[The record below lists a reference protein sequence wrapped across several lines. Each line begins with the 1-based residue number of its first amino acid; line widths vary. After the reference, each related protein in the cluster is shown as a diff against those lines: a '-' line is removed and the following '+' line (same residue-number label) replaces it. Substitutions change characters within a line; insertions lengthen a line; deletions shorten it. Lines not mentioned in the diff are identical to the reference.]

1 MTSLKDFGM
10 GKKASEEKIIEE
22 SQHLMEVFKE
32 KDGKTKF
39 GMFGFA
45 KIKIFLWDRALT
57 NLPVNYA
64 VRTEL
69 KLMTQSFNS
78 GELSQRNHFTFSLL
92 GKPFDTTQPVRFAV
106 SNVISNI
113 VYGNRFEYDDPD
125 FRSMV
130 ERACKNTELMGCASV
145 QVMIYS

>member
-45 KIKIFLWDRALT
+45 KIKIFL
-57 NLPVNYA
+57 
-64 VRTEL
+64 
-69 KLMTQSFNS
+69 
-78 GELSQRNHFTFSLL
+78 
-92 GKPFDTTQPVRFAV
+92 
-106 SNVISNI
+106 
-113 VYGNRFEYDDPD
+113 
-125 FRSMV
+125 
-130 ERACKNTELMGCASV
+130 
-145 QVMIYS
+145 